1 MKVKFFAYLR
11 DYTKTREVEI
21 DSCLTLQELLMVL
34 CERYGNN
41 FRKKI
46 LNGKGISDEIIIL
59 VNGRNIMHLQ
69 GIDTILSEEDEI
81 SIFPVVAGG

>member
-11 DYTKTREVEI
+11 DYTKTMEIEI
-21 DSCLTLQELLMVL
+21 DSCLTLQELLVEL
-34 CERYGNN
+34 CDRYGSN
-41 FRKKI
+41 FKRKVF
-46 LNGKGISDEIIIL
+46 NGKGISNEIIIL

-69 GIDTILSEEDEI
+69 GIDTKLNKEDEI